1 MIVNVY
7 LSKVLK
13 TPHVVESTLLHSGL
27 VTTITFEDLELKA
40 TLISLDLG
48 KNQLQLG
55 LNSKEDW
62 DVLSNYLLGDT
73 SVWIKGKNPDKLHRD
88 LLQTNVMTSEEVVV
102 KVQSKQGDYNAIAT
116 FQDYGCKISNDTLGQ
131 WRIKGH
137 NGNWDG
143 KVLGW
148 LRIPKF

>member
-13 TPHVVESTLLHSGL
+13 TPHVVESTLLLNGL
-27 VTTITFEDLELKA
+27 VTTITFVDLSLKA
-40 TLISLDLG
+40 TLVSLDLG

-62 DVLSNYLLGDT
+62 DVLSNYLLGDIQKW
-73 SVWIKGKNPDKLHRD
+73 VKDKNPDKLHQD
-88 LLQTNVMTSEEVVV
+88 LLQTNVMTSEEVIV
-102 KVQSKQGDYNAIAT
+102 KVQSKQGDYHAIAT
-116 FQDYGCKISNDTLGQ
+116 FKDYGCKNSNDTLGQ
-131 WRIKGH
+131 WCIKGH

-148 LRIPKF
+148 FNIPKF